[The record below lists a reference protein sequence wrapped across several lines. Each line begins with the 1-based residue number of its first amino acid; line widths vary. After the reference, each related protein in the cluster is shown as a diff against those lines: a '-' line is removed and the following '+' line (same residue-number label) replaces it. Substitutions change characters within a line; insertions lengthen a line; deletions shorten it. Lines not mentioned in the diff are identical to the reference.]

1 MADAEPGDRQEHDQA
16 RDSSASD
23 QREQADQRAQRLNNL
38 ASLVERGLE
47 PYPYSFEATHTTA
60 ALRASHG
67 GLEPGARAAD
77 ASKVTVA
84 GRVMLKRML
93 GKLTFAT
100 LQDDSGRIQVS
111 FQKDKLEQY
120 NALKKIDLGDWLE
133 VSGEIYAT
141 QTGEL
146 TIDAGSFR
154 LLAKALR
161 PLPSKHHGLV
171 DKEARY
177 RQRYLDLIAN
187 EESKRAFVL
196 RAKAVSFIRRYLDD
210 KGFLEVETP
219 VLQAVPG
226 GADARPFETHH
237 NALDHDFHLRIS
249 LELYLKRLVVGGF
262 EAVYEIGRVFRN
274 EGISY
279 KHNPEYTMLEL
290 YWAGKD
296 YLDILALVEE
306 MYSMLVERLT
316 GSMVLTYQG
325 QQLDFTPP
333 WPRVDYTGE
342 LASRAGMDFDPMD
355 EVRLRAWTAET
366 FPGSTATGDA
376 SEPPLAERPLNQ
388 LFDKLYDIYV
398 EPHLVGPV
406 FVMDHP
412 LAISPLAKKHRT
424 RPGLVERF
432 EPVVVG
438 MELGNAFSELNDP
451 LDQRERFEEQE
462 RLREG
467 GNDEA
472 QRIDEDFLVAL
483 EHGMP
488 PTGGLGLG
496 IDRIAMLLA
505 DVPSIRDVVLFPL
518 LRPERSVG

>member
-1 MADAEPGDRQEHDQA
+1 MNGSVGDGAGRADGAG
-16 RDSSASD
+16 
-23 QREQADQRAQRLNNL
+23 
-38 ASLVERGLE
+38 GTG
-47 PYPYSFEATHTTA
+47 ATGT
-60 ALRASHG
+60 
-67 GLEPGARAAD
+67 
-77 ASKVTVA
+77 VTVA

-100 LQDDSGRIQVS
+100 LQDESGRIQVS

-133 VSGEIYAT
+133 VTGEVYAT

-146 TIDAGSFR
+146 TVDAGAFR
-154 LLAKALR
+154 LLVKALR
-161 PLPSKHHGLV
+161 PLPAKHHGLV

-177 RQRYLDLIAN
+177 RQRYLDLIVN

-196 RAKAVSFIRRYLDD
+196 RAKAVSYIRRYLDD
-210 KGFLEVETP
+210 LGFLEVETP

-226 GADARPFETHH
+226 GADARPFVTHH

-249 LELYLKRLVVGGF
+249 LELYLKRLIVGGF
-262 EAVYEIGRVFRN
+262 DAVYEIGRNFRN

-296 YLDILALVEE
+296 YLDILALVED
-306 MYSMLVERLT
+306 MYSGLVETLT
-316 GSMVLTYQG
+316 GSMVLEYQG
-325 QQLDFTPP
+325 QKLDFTPP

-342 LASRAGMDFDPMD
+342 LAARAGMDFDPMD
-355 EVRLRAWTAET
+355 EDRLRAWAAER
-366 FPGSTATGDA
+366 FPGSGEVGDEA
-376 SEPPLAERPLNQ
+376 PLAERPLNQ

-398 EPHLVGPV
+398 EPHLIGPV

-412 LAISPLAKKHRT
+412 LAISPLAKKHRS

-432 EPVVVG
+432 EPVAVG

-451 LDQRERFEEQE
+451 LDQRRRFEEQE
-462 RLREG
+462 KLREG
-467 GNDEA
+467 GDEEA

-518 LRPERSVG
+518 MRPER